1 MRIGWMCHFPVL
13 CIIHSIL
20 VKINFFDKDI
30 NNSNVRT
37 KIQNCFHFSAK
48 YLIRITKS
56 LAP

>member
-1 MRIGWMCHFPVL
+1 MCHFPVL

-20 VKINFFDKDI
+20 VKINFFDKNI

-37 KIQNCFHFSAK
+37 KIQICFHFSAK
-48 YLIRITKS
+48 YLIRITKN